1 MPNRFQGLHLLIDC
15 SIVNML
21 AGIPFT
27 PAPTISSDHVGN
39 FPYTTAVPTLTNE
52 RWILLELFSTRS
64 HLQHRKNSMERL
76 LNAVLLGDKT
86 FPSETEHTC
95 LPTPD
100 REPWQT
106 KVWILLGLL
115 IGVWVKTYRSRN
127 DSGTVVSPKPTPVW
141 VIAEAH
147 CTASR
152 QLNRLE
158 SSLLKW
164 LCHSK
169 PH

>member
-1 MPNRFQGLHLLIDC
+1 MPNRFQGLHLLINC

-21 AGIPFT
+21 ASIPFT

-64 HLQHRKNSMERL
+64 HLHHRKNSMERL
-76 LNAVLLGDKT
+76 LYAVLVGDKT

-100 REPWQT
+100 RESMTDQSMSFIR
-106 KVWILLGLL
+106 V
-115 IGVWVKTYRSRN
+115 TYRSTGK
-127 DSGTVVSPKPTPVW
+127 DLHK
-141 VIAEAH
+141 
-147 CTASR
+147 
-152 QLNRLE
+152 Q
-158 SSLLKW
+158 KW
-164 LCHSK
+164 LRDTSMGDSWSTLHSIK
-169 PH
+169 AAQQMGGSSSQVTLLF

>member
-1 MPNRFQGLHLLIDC
+1 MPNRFQGLHLLINC

-21 AGIPFT
+21 ASIPFT
-27 PAPTISSDHVGN
+27 PAPTISSDHAGN

-64 HLQHRKNSMERL
+64 HLHHRKNSMERL

-100 REPWQT
+100 REPMTDQSMNF
-106 KVWILLGLL
+106 LG
-115 IGVWVKTYRSRN
+115 VTYKGMGEDLQEQKWLR
-127 DSGTVVSPKPTPVW
+127 DSC
-141 VIAEAH
+141 IAKAH
-147 CTASR
+147 
-152 QLNRLE
+152 
-158 SSLLKW
+158 SSLGDSWSTL
-164 LCHSK
+164 HSIRAAQQVGE
-169 PH
+169 